1 MSSETENIKILG
13 GFFVY
18 RANPSKSTKITELI
32 RSMDSES
39 EYDRD
44 IFGQKGE
51 ITGMVLIKQYGSRK
65 FFAFSP
71 IDPTNFKIDKLM
83 TYFAGG
89 REYDNNKTNVFDI
102 GSLPAV
108 IDKLIVQPVG
118 R

>member
-18 RANPSKSTKITELI
+18 RANPSKSTKIAELI
-32 RSMDSES
+32 GSMES
-39 EYDRD
+39 EYEMD

-89 REYDNNKTNVFDI
+89 SEYDNNKTNVFDI
-102 GSLPAV
+102 GSLSKL
-108 IDKLIVQPVG
+108 IDKLIVQPVS